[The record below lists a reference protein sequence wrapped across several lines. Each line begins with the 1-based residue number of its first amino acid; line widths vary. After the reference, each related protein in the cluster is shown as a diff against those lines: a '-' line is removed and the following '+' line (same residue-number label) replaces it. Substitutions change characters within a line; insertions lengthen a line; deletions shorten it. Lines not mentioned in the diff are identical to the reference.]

1 MDAGCTRT
9 CSGAWGSS
17 NLKSNF
23 MSMNAASAV
32 PNSLT
37 ANFLRSPLFVF
48 GQRRYRSSV
57 TDLFKLAVVVDD
69 DPDIALA
76 ARLALRDMFERVET
90 LNSPAE
96 LLPLLKSEIPDA
108 ILLDLNFQ
116 RAKTDGREGLDYL
129 GKIMAIDPDAAVVII
144 TAHAGVSIAVE
155 AIKAG
160 ASDFVAK
167 PWSNERLEATV
178 RSAAALRRSRLD
190 ARIER
195 GRASELAQAPETPL
209 LGNSPAMQR
218 VRTLIERAAPTDANV
233 LILGENG
240 TGKEIVA
247 REIHHL
253 SRRAEKPM
261 VSIDLGATSESLFE
275 SELFG
280 HAKGA
285 FTGAAGERIGRLKAA
300 DRSTLFLDEIGNLP
314 LHLQPK
320 LLTALEQRQVLPVG
334 SNNPIPI
341 DVRVIAATNVAPE
354 QLADESRF
362 RQDLLFRLN
371 TIEIEL
377 PPLRQRRDD
386 IPLLLDH
393 YLRVYER
400 KYDKRER
407 HLPPAVLEAL
417 IEHDWPG
424 NVRAL
429 RHASERA
436 VIMAEGERYRIDD
449 FPLPRRAHAGAT
461 VSGAG
466 ETLNLDQLE
475 KQMIERALRMHHF
488 NISLAAGELG
498 LSRGAL
504 YRRMEKHGL

>member
-1 MDAGCTRT
+1 MTFMDYSLQSACQTA
-9 CSGAWGSS
+9 SG
-17 NLKSNF
+17 
-23 MSMNAASAV
+23 
-32 PNSLT
+32 
-37 ANFLRSPLFVF
+37 LFF
-48 GQRRYRSSV
+48 REALFISGQWRYRRSV
-57 TDLFKLAVVVDD
+57 ADQFNLAVVVDD

-76 ARLALRDMFERVET
+76 ARLALRDMFERVEA
-90 LNSPAE
+90 LSSPAD
-96 LLPLLKSEIPDA
+96 LLPLIGRETPDA
-108 ILLDLNFQ
+108 ILLDLNFE
-116 RAKTDGREGLDYL
+116 RARTDGREGLEYL
-129 GKIMAIDPDAAVVII
+129 GKIMEVDPDAAVVII
-144 TAHAGVSIAVE
+144 TAHGGVSLAVE

-178 RSAAALRRSRLD
+178 RSAAALRRSRID

-195 GRASELAQAPETPL
+195 GRTSELAQQGPDTPL
-209 LGNSPAMQR
+209 LGKSAAMER
-218 VRTLIERAAPTDANV
+218 VRKLIERAAPTDANV

-247 REIHHL
+247 REIHRL
-253 SRRAEKPM
+253 SRRSDKPM
-261 VSIDLGATSESLFE
+261 VSIDLGATSETLFE

-300 DRSTLFLDEIGNLP
+300 DKSTLFLDELGNLP

-334 SNNPIPI
+334 ANKPIPI
-341 DVRVIAATNVAPE
+341 DVRVIAATNVSVG

-377 PPLRQRRDD
+377 PPLRQRRED

-393 YLRVYER
+393 YLRLYER
-400 KYDKRER
+400 KYDKPER
-407 HLPPAVLEAL
+407 QLPPAVLEVL
-417 IEHDWPG
+417 IENDWPG

-429 RHASERA
+429 RHAAERG
-436 VIMAEGERYRIDD
+436 VIMAEGDRYRTDD
-449 FPLPRRAHAGAT
+449 FPLSRRTHGGA
-461 VSGAG
+461 VGAAAD

-488 NISLAAGELG
+488 NISLAAAELG

>member
-1 MDAGCTRT
+1 
-9 CSGAWGSS
+9 
-17 NLKSNF
+17 
-23 MSMNAASAV
+23 
-32 PNSLT
+32 
-37 ANFLRSPLFVF
+37 LFN
-48 GQRRYRSSV
+48 R
-57 TDLFKLAVVVDD
+57 VVIVDD

-76 ARLALRDMFERVET
+76 AKLALRGMFERIEALST
-90 LNSPAE
+90 PAE
-96 LLPLLKSEIPDA
+96 LLPMLAEETPDA

-116 RAKTDGREGLDYL
+116 RGATDGREGLGLL

-144 TAHAGVSIAVE
+144 TAHSAVSIAVE

-167 PWSNERLEATV
+167 PWSNERLASTV
-178 RSAAALRRSRLD
+178 RSAAALRRSRID
-190 ARIER
+190 ARTER
-195 GRASELAQAPETPL
+195 GRVSELAPLGETPL
-209 LGNSPAMQR
+209 LGDSPAMQR
-218 VRTLIERAAPTDANV
+218 VRILIERAAPTDANV

-247 REIHHL
+247 REIHRL
-253 SRRAEKPM
+253 SRRHEQPM
-261 VSIDLGATSESLFE
+261 VSIDLGATSASLFE

-280 HAKGA
+280 HVKGA

-300 DRSTLFLDEIGNLP
+300 DHSTLFLDEIGNLP

-320 LLTALEQRQVLPVG
+320 LLTSLEQREVVPVG
-334 SNNPIPI
+334 ANRPIPI
-341 DVRVIAATNVAPE
+341 DVRVVAATNLSAD
-354 QLADESRF
+354 QLADEKRF

-377 PPLRQRRDD
+377 PPLRERRDD
-386 IPLLLDH
+386 IPTLLDH
-393 YLRVYER
+393 YLGLYAR
-400 KYDKRER
+400 KYGRPSRD
-407 HLPPAVLEAL
+407 LPPNVLQAL

-429 RHASERA
+429 RHAAERA
-436 VIMAEGERYRIDD
+436 VIMAEGERYALAD
-449 FPLPRRAHAGAT
+449 FPLPTRPRAASVAAEID
-461 VSGAG
+461 S
-466 ETLNLDQLE
+466 LNLDQLE

-488 NISLAAGELG
+488 NVSLAASELG